1 MKINVMNKDTL
12 YRYLFENAD
21 VRGELVQLADA
32 YQSVVNAHEYP
43 AVLRRFLGELMAA
56 TSLLTATLK
65 FSGDI
70 AVQVQGNGP
79 VSLAVINGNN
89 HQQLRGVARWEG
101 TLADN
106 ASLKDLFGDGY
117 IVITLTPDDGERYQ
131 GVVALDKPTL
141 AECIQEYF
149 LQSEQLPTGIWLFAD
164 GERAAG
170 IFLQVLPSEDDHN
183 AEYEHLTTLTATIK
197 QEELLELPAEEVL
210 HRLYH
215 EEQVRL
221 FDPIDISFK
230 CTCSRERSASA
241 IRSIDKEEILSL
253 LAEQGQVELGCEY
266 CNTFYRF
273 DAIDIEAL
281 YANVPLSD
289 EQATKQ

>member
-1 MKINVMNKDTL
+1 MNKDTL

-43 AVLRRFLGELMAA
+43 PVLRHFLGELMAA

-70 AVQVQGNGP
+70 AVQVQGDGP

-89 HQQLRGVARWEG
+89 NQELRGVARWDGE
-101 TLADN
+101 LANN
-106 ASLKDLFGDGY
+106 ASLGELFGNGY
-117 IVITLTPDDGERYQ
+117 IVITLTPDEGERYQ

-141 AECIQEYF
+141 AECLQDYF
-149 LQSEQLPTGIWLFAD
+149 EKSEQLPTRLWLFAD

-170 IFLQVLPSEDDHN
+170 IFLQVLPTDGQHNEDYD
-183 AEYEHLTTLTATIK
+183 HLTTLTATIK
-197 QEELLELPAEEVL
+197 QEEMLELPAEEVL

-221 FDPIDISFK
+221 FDPIGVSFK
-230 CTCSRERSASA
+230 CTCSRERSAAA
-241 IRSIDKEEILSL
+241 ILTIAKDEILEL
-253 LAEQGQVELGCEY
+253 FNEQGQIEMGCEY
-266 CNTFYRF
+266 CNSHYRF

-281 YANVPLSD
+281 YANAGLS
-289 EQATKQ
+289 QQSVTKQ

>member
-1 MKINVMNKDTL
+1 MNKDTL

-43 AVLRRFLGELMAA
+43 QVLRRFLGELMAA

-89 HQQLRGVARWEG
+89 HQQLRGVARWDGE
-101 TLADN
+101 LADD
-106 ASLKDLFGDGY
+106 ASLGDLFGQGY
-117 IVITLTPDDGERYQ
+117 IVITLTPDEGERYQ

-141 AECIQEYF
+141 AECIQDYF
-149 LQSEQLPTGIWLFAD
+149 QQSEQLPTGIWLFAD

-170 IFLQVLPSEDDHN
+170 IFLQVLPSEEDHN

-197 QEELLELPAEEVL
+197 QEELLQLPAEEVL

-215 EEQVRL
+215 EEEVRL
-221 FDPIDISFK
+221 FDPVEVSFK
-230 CTCSRERSASA
+230 CTCSRERSAAA
-241 IRSIDKEEILSL
+241 IRSIEKAEILEIM
-253 LAEQGQVELGCEY
+253 AEQGQIEMGCEY
-266 CNTFYRF
+266 CNSQYRF

-281 YANVPLSD
+281 YANGSLTDSGT
-289 EQATKQ
+289 AKQ

>member
-1 MKINVMNKDTL
+1 MNKDTL

-32 YQSVVNAHEYP
+32 YQSVVNAHSYP

-89 HQQLRGVARWEG
+89 HQQLRGVARWDGE
-101 TLADN
+101 LADD
-106 ASLKDLFGDGY
+106 ASLGDLFGQGY
-117 IVITLTPDDGERYQ
+117 IVITLTPDEGERYQ

-141 AECIQEYF
+141 AECIQDYF
-149 LQSEQLPTGIWLFAD
+149 QQSEQLPTGIWLFAD

-170 IFLQVLPSEDDHN
+170 IFLQVLPSEEDHN

-197 QEELLELPAEEVL
+197 QEELLQLPAEEVL

-215 EEQVRL
+215 EEEVRL
-221 FDPIDISFK
+221 FDPVEVSFK
-230 CTCSRERSASA
+230 CTCSRERSAAA
-241 IRSIDKEEILSL
+241 IRSIEKAEILEI
-253 LAEQGQVELGCEY
+253 LAEQGQIEMGCEY
-266 CNTFYRF
+266 CNSQYRF

-281 YANVPLSD
+281 YANGSLTDSGT
-289 EQATKQ
+289 AKQ

>member
-1 MKINVMNKDTL
+1 MNKDTL

-43 AVLRRFLGELMAA
+43 QVLRRFLGELMAA

-89 HQQLRGVARWEG
+89 HQQLRGVARWDGE
-101 TLADN
+101 LADD
-106 ASLKDLFGDGY
+106 ASLHDLFGQGY
-117 IVITLTPDDGERYQ
+117 IVITLSPDEGERYQ

-141 AECIQEYF
+141 AECIADYF
-149 LQSEQLPTGIWLFAD
+149 QQSEQLPTGIWLFAD

-170 IFLQVLPSEDDHN
+170 IFLQVLPSAEDHN

-215 EEQVRL
+215 EEEVRL
-221 FDPIDISFK
+221 FDPVAISFK
-230 CTCSRERSASA
+230 CTCSRERSAAA
-241 IRSIDKEEILSL
+241 IRSIDKAEILEI
-253 LAEQGQVELGCEY
+253 LAEAGKIDMGCEY
-266 CNTFYRF
+266 CNSHYSF

-281 YANVPLSD
+281 YANASLT
-289 EQATKQ
+289 EENGTKQ